1 MRYLGIAASFDDVL
15 TDIGHRAR
23 ELRLLRNLT
32 QGDLARRSGVGSATI
47 QRFEHRGQVSMENAL
62 RIAFALGAE
71 EGFGRLFEPPKY
83 ATLDEALAQPK
94 TKTRKR
100 ARKKK

>member
-1 MRYLGIAASFDDVL
+1 MLRANSSNTMRYVGVVDTFDGVL

-32 QGDLARRSGVGSATI
+32 QADLARRSGVGSATI

-71 EGFGRLFEPPKY
+71 DGFGRLFEPPKY
-83 ATLDEALAQPK
+83 TTLDEAITPPK
-94 TKTRKR
+94 T
-100 ARKKK
+100 